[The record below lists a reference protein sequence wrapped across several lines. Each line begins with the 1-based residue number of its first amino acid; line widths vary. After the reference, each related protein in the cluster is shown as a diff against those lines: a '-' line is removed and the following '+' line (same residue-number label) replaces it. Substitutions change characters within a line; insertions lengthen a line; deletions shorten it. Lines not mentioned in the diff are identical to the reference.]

1 MFTGPYGADTDF
13 LACMKR
19 NLRVVECG
27 VAIFIIRVKNIF
39 LMRK

>member
-1 MFTGPYGADTDF
+1 
-13 LACMKR
+13 MKR

-27 VAIFIIRVKNIF
+27 VAIFIIFSIRVKNIF